1 MPTAVGTH
9 DLVRRNAMS
18 DAQAQSAA
26 NATRC
31 LMQSIDRQAS
41 RNDPDALPHI
51 EQTGARALG
60 SVRAEGPVAAP
71 LPPVLAAN
79 TEHRSSQ
86 GLSLGQTPTAVAQ
99 ERKPACR
106 KRNKPSVFE
115 SRTASSGSSTSRSSM
130 STISRTSSARSSAA
144 TQSERSSASAQ
155 SGVVQQG
162 LSTLQQ
168 KRGRPGT
175 MSLDV
180 SSLAKASVATAS
192 EGTAPRGLSRL
203 RLKFQRAV
211 KKANNVKVFT
221 TSLMDPIGSLHHEIQ
236 ATRKA
241 YEDAMAILG
250 KKAQVSLHD
259 SATQSPAHTGQ
270 RGKNWRDCRVSGST
284 TNSPMM
290 RSSRRSSII
299 NQPTSPLLRRRSSR
313 RLAANAVLCKTP
325 SSRRCPQTQTL
336 GPDAVPGN
344 QTSEQNSLLVS
355 VASFGSPKCRYLP
368 GVGRRFLR
376 VNKHKTMGLVAPAAF
391 CGSAQALNEPNEE
404 QWAGA
409 FSCDIGC
416 LAQGTRPI
424 APWNR
429 PSVRF

>member
-1 MPTAVGTH
+1 
-9 DLVRRNAMS
+9 
-18 DAQAQSAA
+18 
-26 NATRC
+26 
-31 LMQSIDRQAS
+31 
-41 RNDPDALPHI
+41 
-51 EQTGARALG
+51 
-60 SVRAEGPVAAP
+60 
-71 LPPVLAAN
+71 
-79 TEHRSSQ
+79 
-86 GLSLGQTPTAVAQ
+86 
-99 ERKPACR
+99 
-106 KRNKPSVFE
+106 
-115 SRTASSGSSTSRSSM
+115 
-130 STISRTSSARSSAA
+130 
-144 TQSERSSASAQ
+144 
-155 SGVVQQG
+155 
-162 LSTLQQ
+162 
-168 KRGRPGT
+168 

-180 SSLAKASVATAS
+180 SSSAKASVSAAS
-192 EGTAPRGLSRL
+192 VGTALRGLNRL

-211 KKANNVKVFT
+211 KKANNGNGFVK
-221 TSLMDPIGSLHHEIQ
+221 SLIDPIESLHHEIQ

-241 YEDAMAILG
+241 YEDAMAVLG
-250 KKAQVSLHD
+250 KKAQASE
-259 SATQSPAHTGQ
+259 TRSPGQ
-270 RGKNWRDCRVSGST
+270 QRDCRTSGST
-284 TNSPMM
+284 TNNPMM
-290 RSSRRSSII
+290 RSSRRSSIV
-299 NQPTSPLLRRRSSR
+299 NQPISPLLRHSSSR
-313 RLAANAVLCKTP
+313 RLAVNAVLCKTP

>member
-1 MPTAVGTH
+1 
-9 DLVRRNAMS
+9 MS

-79 TEHRSSQ
+79 TEHRLSQ

-144 TQSERSSASAQ
+144 TQSERSSVSAQ

-236 ATRKA
+236 ATCI
-241 YEDAMAILG
+241 Y
-250 KKAQVSLHD
+250 V
-259 SATQSPAHTGQ
+259 
-270 RGKNWRDCRVSGST
+270 C
-284 TNSPMM
+284 
-290 RSSRRSSII
+290 
-299 NQPTSPLLRRRSSR
+299 LL
-313 RLAANAVLCKTP
+313 
-325 SSRRCPQTQTL
+325 
-336 GPDAVPGN
+336 
-344 QTSEQNSLLVS
+344 
-355 VASFGSPKCRYLP
+355 
-368 GVGRRFLR
+368 
-376 VNKHKTMGLVAPAAF
+376 
-391 CGSAQALNEPNEE
+391 
-404 QWAGA
+404 
-409 FSCDIGC
+409 
-416 LAQGTRPI
+416 
-424 APWNR
+424 
-429 PSVRF
+429 